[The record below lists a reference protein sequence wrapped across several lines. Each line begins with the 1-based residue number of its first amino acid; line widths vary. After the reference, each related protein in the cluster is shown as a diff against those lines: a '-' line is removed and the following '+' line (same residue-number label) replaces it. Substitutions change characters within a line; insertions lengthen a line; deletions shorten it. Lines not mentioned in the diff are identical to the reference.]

1 MNYSNFFNKIHNI
14 LRNGEAAL
22 TGMSALNEINNFIL
36 LIFIELQVNELFG
49 DNSEDKKFS
58 YLIKEYIDIKQNEI
72 NLEGLQEDYQKI
84 IVAYVKNE
92 DLGKYISTDASKL
105 SVFVGI
111 KQEEDDGALYNGY
124 CQQLY
129 DILKECRDFFFED
142 NNLTDEYI
150 QKVFENI
157 DYDILGDAYEKF
169 KEDEVGNQGKKV
181 GQYFTPRTIIKFCV
195 ERHIKPKYNE
205 KCYDSSCGT
214 GGFIHY
220 LNKFVHD
227 NEQNKSNQIEFKK
240 NIYGNDKTAD
250 VIKPLNINMLL
261 HNISIDNIKK
271 QNSLSKSNCEKYL
284 EFFKVCVGNPPFGV
298 KNKIKY
304 DDFKNFKNTEYNY
317 WPKFMKSGK
326 ELVKDSMGQF
336 LIHVINSL
344 QVGGRFSLI
353 TDRGILNNGTENKSW
368 QKQLRKWVLSNCDIT
383 EIILLPKGIFTSTNF
398 DTAVITGVKK
408 VSFIDMNSKKNDIST
423 KNVKLFIGDFV
434 DPSNK
439 KGLLVKDEP
448 DLVISIND
456 IIEKDWSL
464 KYDDYVVQEE
474 VNYNGIEY
482 KSLGEVCEFKYGTR
496 ITKSKN
502 QVKEDYEGIK
512 YPVYGGGGITF
523 YTNDF
528 NCNEN
533 TLIIGRFGVSPKCV
547 RLVKDKFWLHDNGL
561 YIDKNINININYFN
575 YYLLI
580 NQANIFEHYTNH
592 NAQAKLETQKLFREF
607 KIPILSQEHQERIVN
622 FMDESLNN
630 DYHKLDLLVSEFKDI
645 DLFKFLIIEDYHT
658 LGLALEYID
667 KLEKFKTDTI
677 KFNNLRKQCC
687 FKTVKAEEK
696 SLGEVCEFKYGTR
709 ITKSK
714 NEVKGDYEGIK
725 YPVYGGGG
733 ITFYTNDFNCN
744 ENTLIIGRFGVSP
757 KCVRLVKDKFFLND
771 SGLFV
776 KEYKNI
782 NKHFLDYFLIINQ
795 NEIFKYASGQA
806 QKNMET
812 LKLFR
817 ELKIP
822 VPSLE
827 DQQKVIDMIEAI
839 DEEDSKYNQM
849 LSSIKD
855 MIQTVY
861 DSIELI
867 TDTNQS
873 NQVEEKELI
882 SEDEEIINSEDEEN
896 IDSEDEETQNIIEY
910 KGKNY
915 ILEDNIVF
923 KIKNDNEK
931 GKRFGIFKDGKV
943 KKDKKPKS
951 NNVSI

>member
-1 MNYSNFFNKIHNI
+1 MNYNNFFHKIHNF

-22 TGMSALNEINNFIL
+22 TGMAALNEINNFIL

-49 DNSEDKKFS
+49 NNSEDKKFS
-58 YLIKEYIDIKQNEI
+58 YLIKKYIDVKQNEVD
-72 NLEGLQEDYQKI
+72 LEGLQEDYQKI
-84 IVAYVKNE
+84 IVSYVQN
-92 DLGKYISTDASKL
+92 DYLGKYISTDASKL

-111 KQEEDDGALYNGY
+111 KQEDDGALYNGY

-129 DILKECRDFFFED
+129 DILKVCRDFFFED

-150 QKVFENI
+150 QQVFESI

-181 GQYFTPRTIIKFCV
+181 GQYFSPRTIIKFCV
-195 ERHIKPKYNE
+195 ERHIKPKHNE

-227 NEQNKSNQIEFKK
+227 NEQNKSNQIEFKQ

-261 HNISIDNIKK
+261 HGIGIDNIKK
-271 QNSLSKSNCEKYL
+271 QNSLSLSNCEKYL

-344 QVGGRFSLI
+344 HVGGRFSLI

-383 EIILLPKGIFTSTNF
+383 EVILLPKGIFTSTKF

-482 KSLGEVCEFKYGTR
+482 KSLGEVCELKQGEF
-496 ITKSKN
+496 ITKK
-502 QVKEDYEGIK
+502 DTGTK
-512 YPVYGGGGITF
+512 YNVWGGGIKPSHKYNKYNFENKIVLTRVG
-523 YTNDF
+523 TGLRNDF
-528 NCNEN
+528 KN
-533 TLIIGRFGVSPKCV
+533 SCV
-547 RLVKDKFWLHDNGL
+547 KFINKKFFLTDKAFSVIN
-561 YIDKNINININYFN
+561 IKNINEKYLY
-575 YYLLI
+575 YYLYYSQNKWKILAGG
-580 NQANIFEHYTNH
+580 QA
-592 NAQAKLETQKLFREF
+592 QPVMAKSTLGKL

-645 DLFKFLIIEDYHT
+645 DLFKFLIIEDYQT
-658 LGLALEYID
+658 LGLALEYVD
-667 KLEKFKTDTI
+667 KLEKFKTDTV

-709 ITKSK
+709 ITKS
-714 NEVKGDYEGIK
+714 NNQVKEDYEGIK

-782 NKHFLDYFLIINQ
+782 NKHFLNYFLIINQ

-812 LKLFR
+812 QKLFR

-822 VPSLE
+822 VPSLD

-839 DEEDSKYNQM
+839 DDEDSKYNQM

-855 MIQTVY
+855 MIETVY
-861 DSIELI
+861 NSIELI

-873 NQVEEKELI
+873 NQEVTI
-882 SEDEEIINSEDEEN
+882 SEDEEEIESEDEE
-896 IDSEDEETQNIIEY
+896 IESEDEEIPKLVEH
-910 KGKNY
+910 KNKKY
-915 ILEDNIVF
+915 ILEDGIVY
-923 KIKNDNEK
+923 KIKNENEK
-931 GKRFGIFKDGKV
+931 GKRYGIFVNGEV
-943 KKDKKPKS
+943 TKDKKSKDV
-951 NNVSI
+951 NI